1 MGSNIDMDAWATL
14 GAHEFLVRLLW
25 QHVFANLP
33 EESAN
38 AFGAQLEEL
47 TRRTWTADPGADT
60 STLALASLVRERVMN
75 LIDQA
80 LADAAADHEL
90 RLSGPLE

>member
-25 QHVFANLP
+25 QQLFANLP
-33 EESAN
+33 EARAN

-47 TRRTWTADPGADT
+47 TRRAWTVDAGADK
-60 STLALASLVRERVMN
+60 STLALASLVREKVMN

-80 LADAAADHEL
+80 LADAAADHEQ
-90 RLSGPLE
+90 RLNGPFG